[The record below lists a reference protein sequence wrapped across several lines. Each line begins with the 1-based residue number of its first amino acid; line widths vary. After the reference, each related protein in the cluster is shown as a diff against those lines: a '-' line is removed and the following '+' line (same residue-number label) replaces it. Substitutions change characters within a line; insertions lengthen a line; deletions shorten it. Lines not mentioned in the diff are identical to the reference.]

1 MRRRALLASA
11 AALPAAGTA
20 GCLGRLAGSNVEITR
35 YDDPGDAPTPGVP
48 LTFPQ
53 DATLA
58 AAWSVGEPSDD
69 DPEPVHVAV
78 ANVAPE
84 PRECTI
90 TLAVNETDRF
100 DARVSLDADEYAQLT
115 LHAPRDY
122 VATVGRRPDREA
134 LAVDRS
140 EFDCNE
146 KSVTAEVAAD
156 GTVETGGATTDMG
169 CGPL

>member
-11 AALPAAGTA
+11 AILPTIGIA
-20 GCLGRLAGSNVEITR
+20 GCLGRFAGSNVEITR
-35 YDDPGDAPTPGVP
+35 HEDPGYAPTPGVP
-48 LTFPQ
+48 LTLLE

-58 AAWSVGEPSDD
+58 AAWSVGEPSDG
-69 DPEPVHVAV
+69 DPKPVHVAV
-78 ANVAPE
+78 ANVAPN
-84 PRECTI
+84 PRECPV
-90 TLAVNETDRF
+90 TLAVNGTDRF
-100 DARVSLDADEYAQLT
+100 DARPSLDTDEYAQLT
-115 LHAPRDY
+115 LYAPRNY

-140 EFDCNE
+140 DFDCNE
-146 KSVTAEVAAD
+146 RSVTAEVAAD